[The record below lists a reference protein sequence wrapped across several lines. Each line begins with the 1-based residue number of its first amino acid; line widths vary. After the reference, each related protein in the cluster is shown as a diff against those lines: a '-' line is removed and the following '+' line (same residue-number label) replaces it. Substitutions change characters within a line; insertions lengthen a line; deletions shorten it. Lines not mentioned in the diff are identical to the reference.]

1 MSRAIRGERA
11 IGRTIATDLDGI
23 APAPSRH
30 PARQSRPDTPAAV
43 CATGFIVPSAL

>member
-23 APAPSRH
+23 ALPH
-30 PARQSRPDTPAAV
+30 HARQLRPETPAAV